1 MLFECEPEVCRD
13 EAGAVQWVK
22 VRWTEG
28 REITEW
34 AIEGIADNL
43 AYFGLGVF
51 AFSFLPAVVFQ
62 MSEFVLGGAVLMAVS
77 LASAYGLWRR
87 LPRMSGCERV
97 LVFLRDGKMRAP
109 LGLSAGCLPNNESR
123 LPHTGIQSIEA
134 RPVIRPK
141 EAGNANYTH
150 GVVAFYS
157 SGHTNQLAEHLTPD
171 QAHLL
176 AVVLM
181 SGLKELHDD
190 LTASLGQRR
199 ERGHRI
205 IE

>member
-1 MLFECEPEVCRD
+1 MRFECEPEVCRN
-13 EAGAVQWVK
+13 EAGAIDWVK
-22 VRWTEG
+22 VRWTEA

-51 AFSFLPAVVFQ
+51 GFSFLPAVAFQ
-62 MSEFVLGGAVLMAVS
+62 MSEFVLGGAVLMVVS
-77 LASAYGLWRR
+77 LASAYGMWRR
-87 LPRMSGCERV
+87 LPRMSGTERV
-97 LVFLRDGKMRAP
+97 LVFRRDGKMRAP
-109 LGLSAGCLPNNESR
+109 LGLSAGRLPNNESR

-141 EAGNANYTH
+141 EAGNDNYTH

-181 SGLKELHDD
+181 TGLKELHDD
-190 LTASLGQRR
+190 LTASPGQRR
-199 ERGHRI
+199 ERGGRI
-205 IE
+205 VD